1 MTFAPVAQENQQ
13 NVKLPIGIEDFAE
26 LRKKNYYFVDKSL
39 FIKDLLDKSPKVL
52 LMTRPRRFGKTLL
65 MSMVEYFFSL
75 GKENSI
81 QLFKGLAIEKT
92 GNRYM
97 DEHGKRPVV
106 MLSLKDCK
114 ATSWENMQDSL
125 KSRIASL
132 YGQYGYLL
140 EERCLNEADRRYFNA
155 ILNEEAKQV
164 ALENSLQRL
173 LAMLKQYYQK
183 PVVLLLDEYDVP
195 IQQAWEQGYYTEA
208 IAFMRNFLS
217 LALKTNPA
225 LDFAL
230 LTGVL
235 RIAKESIFSGLNN
248 LVISSVI
255 EESYPT
261 AMGFTSEE
269 VHKLARALGQED
281 KFPEVQQWYDGY
293 RFAGIEI
300 YNPWSVLNY
309 FDSNCRPQPYW
320 ANTSSNA
327 ILKQLLKN
335 TSQEQQ
341 NNLLR
346 LLRGQNITAIVDEG
360 VVYEDIDTQVDALYT
375 VMLTTG
381 YLTAESISWGPAGQ
395 ECTLTIPNEEI
406 RGIYSREVLR
416 KISGGE
422 STSVLT
428 RLMRNLLSGK
438 ADQFQEDLRNILLQ
452 MTSVYDTA
460 NKESF
465 YHGFLLGMTA
475 LLVPQYEV
483 QSNRES
489 GEGRFDLAIFPKE
502 KGSFGAIL
510 EFKTATT
517 EAELEKRA
525 EEALQQIK
533 GKNYIQAFLSR
544 GISDGHILKYGIAF
558 CGKQVNIQV

>member
-1 MTFAPVAQENQQ
+1 M
-13 NVKLPIGIEDFAE
+13 PIGIEDFAE
-26 LRKKNYYFVDKSL
+26 LRQKGYRFIDKSL

-65 MSMVEYFFSL
+65 MSMVKYFFSL
-75 GKENSI
+75 ENGKEHI
-81 QLFKGLAIEKT
+81 QLFKNLNIEKA
-92 GNRYM
+92 GEQYM
-97 DEHGKRPVV
+97 EEQGKRPVV

-114 ATSWENMQDSL
+114 ASSWESMQERLKTSL
-125 KSRIASL
+125 SAL
-132 YGQYGYLL
+132 YRQYAFLL
-140 EERCLNEADRRYFNA
+140 EHGNLNGTDRRYFDV

-164 ALENSLQRL
+164 ALENALQRL
-173 LAMLKQYYQK
+173 LGMLQQHYQK

-195 IQQAWEQGYYTEA
+195 IQQAWEQGFYADA

-217 LALKTNPA
+217 AALKGNPA

-230 LTGVL
+230 MTGVM

-248 LVISSVI
+248 LVISSVV
-255 EESYPT
+255 EESYPA
-261 AMGFTSEE
+261 AMGFT
-269 VHKLARALGQED
+269 AG
-281 KFPEVQQWYDGY
+281 EVQQLAKHLHHEDKLPEIRQWYNGY
-293 RFAGIEI
+293 NFAGIEI

-309 FDSNCRPQPYW
+309 FDNNCRPQPYW

-327 ILKQLLKN
+327 ILKELLKN
-335 TSQEQQ
+335 TSREQQ

-346 LLRGQNITAIVDEG
+346 LLRRETIAAMIDEG
-360 VVYEDIDTQVDALYT
+360 IVYEDISSQADALYT
-375 VMLTTG
+375 VMLATG
-381 YLTAESISWGPAGQ
+381 YLTSEAVRWGPAGQ

-416 KISGGE
+416 HISGGE

-428 RLMRNLLSGK
+428 RLMRNLLSGN
-438 ADQFQEDLRNILLQ
+438 ADLFQQDLRNMLLQ

-489 GEGRFDLAIFPKE
+489 GEGRFDLAIFPK
-502 KGSFGAIL
+502 SPADFGVIL
-510 EFKTATT
+510 EFKTAATG
-517 EAELEKRA
+517 EQLEERA
-525 EEALQQIK
+525 DEALRQIEEK
-533 GKNYIQAFLSR
+533 DYMQSFANR
-544 GISDGHILKYGIAF
+544 GIPDSHVLKYGIAF
-558 CGKQVNIQV
+558 CGKQVRIR

>member
-1 MTFAPVAQENQQ
+1 MPLAPSVMENHQKI
-13 NVKLPIGIEDFAE
+13 KLPIGIEDFAE
-26 LRKKNYYFVDKSL
+26 LRAKDYYFVDKSL
-39 FIKDLLDKSPKVL
+39 FIKELLEKSPKVL
-52 LMTRPRRFGKTLL
+52 LLTRPRRFGKTLL
-65 MSMVEYFFSL
+65 MSMVKYFFSL
-75 GKENSI
+75 ETEDSV
-81 QLFKGLAIEKT
+81 QLFKGLDIERA
-92 GNRYM
+92 GYM
-97 DEHGKRPVV
+97 DEQGKRPVV

-114 ATSWENMQDSL
+114 AASWETMQDRL

-132 YGQYGYLL
+132 YRQYSFLL
-140 EERCLNEADRRYFNA
+140 KDNCLDEADHRFFNA
-155 ILNEEAKQV
+155 ILSEEAKQV

-173 LAMLKQYYQK
+173 LAMLKQHYQK

-255 EESYPT
+255 GESYPT

-269 VHKLARALGQED
+269 VHNLANAMGHED
-281 KFPEVQQWYDGY
+281 KLPKIQQWYDGY
-293 RFAGIEI
+293 RFAGIDI

-346 LLRGQNITAIVDEG
+346 LLRGQNIAAIVDEG
-360 VVYEDIDTQVDALYT
+360 IVYEDIDTQVDALYT

-395 ECTLTIPNEEI
+395 ECNLTIPNEEV

-428 RLMRNLLSGK
+428 RLMRNLLSGN
-438 ADQFQEDLRNILLQ
+438 ADIFQEDLQNILLQ

-489 GEGRFDLAIFPKE
+489 GEGCFDLAIFPKE
-502 KGSFGAIL
+502 TGNFGAIL
-510 EFKTATT
+510 EFKTAAT
-517 EAELEKRA
+517 EAELEKRS
-525 EEALQQIK
+525 EDALQQIE
-533 GKNYIQAFLSR
+533 GKEYIQAFLSR
-544 GISDGHILKYGIAF
+544 DISEEHILKYGIAF
-558 CGKQVNIQV
+558 FGKQVKIRA

>member
-1 MTFAPVAQENQQ
+1 
-13 NVKLPIGIEDFAE
+13 
-26 LRKKNYYFVDKSL
+26 
-39 FIKDLLDKSPKVL
+39 
-52 LMTRPRRFGKTLL
+52 
-65 MSMVEYFFSL
+65 
-75 GKENSI
+75 
-81 QLFKGLAIEKT
+81 
-92 GNRYM
+92 
-97 DEHGKRPVV
+97 
-106 MLSLKDCK
+106 
-114 ATSWENMQDSL
+114 
-125 KSRIASL
+125 
-132 YGQYGYLL
+132 
-140 EERCLNEADRRYFNA
+140 
-155 ILNEEAKQV
+155 
-164 ALENSLQRL
+164 
-173 LAMLKQYYQK
+173 MLKQHYQK

-208 IAFMRNFLS
+208 IALMRNFLS

-255 EESYPT
+255 GESYPT

-269 VHKLARALGQED
+269 VHNLANAMGHED
-281 KFPEVQQWYDGY
+281 KLPEIQQWYDGY
-293 RFAGIEI
+293 RFAGIDI

-346 LLRGQNITAIVDEG
+346 LLRGQNIAAIVDEG
-360 VVYEDIDTQVDALYT
+360 IVYEDIDTQVDALYM

-395 ECTLTIPNEEI
+395 ECNLTIPNEEV

-428 RLMRNLLSGK
+428 RLMRNLLSGN
-438 ADQFQEDLRNILLQ
+438 ADRFQEDLQNILLQ

-483 QSNRES
+483 
-489 GEGRFDLAIFPKE
+489 
-502 KGSFGAIL
+502 
-510 EFKTATT
+510 
-517 EAELEKRA
+517 
-525 EEALQQIK
+525 
-533 GKNYIQAFLSR
+533 
-544 GISDGHILKYGIAF
+544 
-558 CGKQVNIQV
+558 

>member
-1 MTFAPVAQENQQ
+1 MTFAPVEKDNQQ

-39 FIKDLLDKSPKVL
+39 FIKELLDKPPKVL
-52 LMTRPRRFGKTLL
+52 LLTRPRRFGKTLL
-65 MSMVEYFFSL
+65 MSMVKYFFSL
-75 GKENSI
+75 ETEDSV
-81 QLFKGLAIEKT
+81 QFFKGLAIERA
-92 GNRYM
+92 GNVYM
-97 DEHGKRPVV
+97 DEQGKKPVV
-106 MLSLKDCK
+106 MLSMKDCK
-114 ATSWENMQDSL
+114 ATSWETMQDRL

-132 YGQYGYLL
+132 YRQYSFLL
-140 EERCLNEADRRYFNA
+140 KDNCLDAADHRYFNA
-155 ILNEEAKQV
+155 ILSEEAKQV

-173 LAMLKQYYQK
+173 LAMLKQHYQK

-195 IQQAWEQGYYTEA
+195 VQQAWEQGYYAEA

-217 LALKTNPA
+217 LALKTNPS

-255 EESYPT
+255 EESYPA
-261 AMGFTSEE
+261 AMGFTAAE
-269 VHKLARALGQED
+269 VHSLAKAMGHED
-281 KFPEVQQWYDGY
+281 KFPEIQQWYDGY
-293 RFAGIEI
+293 RFAGVEI

-309 FDSNCRPQPYW
+309 FDNNCRPQPYW

-327 ILKQLLKN
+327 ILRQLLRN

-360 VVYEDIDTQVDALYT
+360 VVYEDLDTQVDALYT

-395 ECTLTIPNEEI
+395 ECNLTIPNEEI

-428 RLMRNLLSGK
+428 RLMRSLLSGNV
-438 ADQFQEDLRNILLQ
+438 DRFQEDLQNILLQ

-475 LLVPQYEV
+475 LLMPQYEV

-502 KGSFGAIL
+502 KENFGAIL
-510 EFKTATT
+510 EFKTAAT

-525 EEALQQIK
+525 EEALQQIE
-533 GKNYIQAFLSR
+533 GKDYIQAFLSR
-544 GISDGHILKYGIAF
+544 DILVGHILKYGIAF
-558 CGKQVNIQV
+558 CGKHVKIKA

>member
-1 MTFAPVAQENQQ
+1 MPLAPTINKKQQ

-26 LRKKNYYFVDKSL
+26 LRTKDYYFVDKSL

-52 LMTRPRRFGKTLL
+52 LLTRPRRFGKTLL
-65 MSMVEYFFSL
+65 MSMVKYFFSL
-75 GKENSI
+75 ETKDSG
-81 QLFKGLAIEKT
+81 QLFKGLAIEKA
-92 GNRYM
+92 GSNYM
-97 DEHGKRPVV
+97 EEQGKRPVV

-114 ATSWENMQDSL
+114 ATSWENMQDRL

-132 YGQYGYLL
+132 YRQYSFLL
-140 EERCLNEADRRYFNA
+140 EDNCPNEADRRYFNT
-155 ILNEEAKQV
+155 ILNEEAKPV

-173 LAMLKQYYQK
+173 LAILRQYYQK

-217 LALKTNPA
+217 LALKTNPD

-261 AMGFTSEE
+261 AMGFTTEE
-269 VHKLARALGQED
+269 VHCLANAAGHDD
-281 KFPEVQQWYDGY
+281 KFPEIRQWYDGY
-293 RFAGIEI
+293 RFAGGEI
-300 YNPWSVLNY
+300 YNPWSVLSY
-309 FDSNCRPQPYW
+309 FDNNCRPQPYW

-360 VVYEDIDTQVDALYT
+360 TVYEDIDTQVDAIYT
-375 VMLTTG
+375 LMLTLG
-381 YLTAESISWGPAGQ
+381 YLTVESISWGPAGQ
-395 ECTLTIPNEEI
+395 ECNLIIPNKEI
-406 RGIYSREVLR
+406 RDIYSRDV
-416 KISGGE
+416 S
-422 STSVLT
+422 S
-428 RLMRNLLSGK
+428 M
-438 ADQFQEDLRNILLQ
+438 
-452 MTSVYDTA
+452 
-460 NKESF
+460 
-465 YHGFLLGMTA
+465 A
-475 LLVPQYEV
+475 LLAAEKHYDK
-483 QSNRES
+483 SLKTAMS
-489 GEGRFDLAIFPKE
+489 GEK
-502 KGSFGAIL
+502 S
-510 EFKTATT
+510 
-517 EAELEKRA
+517 
-525 EEALQQIK
+525 
-533 GKNYIQAFLSR
+533 
-544 GISDGHILKYGIAF
+544 
-558 CGKQVNIQV
+558 

>member
-1 MTFAPVAQENQQ
+1 MPLAPSVMENRQK
-13 NVKLPIGIEDFAE
+13 VKLPIGIEDFAE
-26 LRKKNYYFVDKSL
+26 LRAKDYYFVDKSL
-39 FIKDLLDKSPKVL
+39 FIKELLDKSPKVL
-52 LMTRPRRFGKTLL
+52 LLTRPRRFGKTLL
-65 MSMVEYFFSL
+65 MSMVKYFFSS
-75 GKENSI
+75 ETEDSV
-81 QLFKGLAIEKT
+81 QFFKGLAIERA
-92 GNRYM
+92 GYM
-97 DEHGKRPVV
+97 DEQGKRPVV

-114 ATSWENMQDSL
+114 AASWETMQDRL

-132 YGQYGYLL
+132 YRQYSFLL
-140 EERCLNEADRRYFNA
+140 KDNCLDEADHRFFNI
-155 ILNEEAKQV
+155 ILSEEAKQV

-173 LAMLKQYYQK
+173 LAMLKQHYQK

-269 VHKLARALGQED
+269 VHNLANAMGHED
-281 KFPEVQQWYDGY
+281 KLPEIQQWYDGY
-293 RFAGIEI
+293 RIAGIDI

-346 LLRGQNITAIVDEG
+346 LLRGQNIAAIVDEG
-360 VVYEDIDTQVDALYT
+360 IVYEDIDTQVDALYT

-395 ECTLTIPNEEI
+395 ECNLTIPNEEV

-438 ADQFQEDLRNILLQ
+438 SEQFQEDLKNILLQ
-452 MTSVYDTA
+452 MTSVYYTA
-460 NKESF
+460 HKESF

-483 QSNRES
+483 HSNRES

-510 EFKTATT
+510 EFKTAAT

-525 EEALQQIK
+525 EEALQQIE

-544 GISDGHILKYGIAF
+544 DIPEGHILKYGIAF
-558 CGKQVNIQV
+558 CGKHVKIQV

>member
-1 MTFAPVAQENQQ
+1 MDLMLNDNEA
-13 NVKLPIGIEDFAE
+13 GIKYISEQGT
-26 LRKKNYYFVDKSL
+26 K
-39 FIKDLLDKSPKVL
+39 
-52 LMTRPRRFGKTLL
+52 
-65 MSMVEYFFSL
+65 
-75 GKENSI
+75 
-81 QLFKGLAIEKT
+81 
-92 GNRYM
+92 
-97 DEHGKRPVV
+97 PVV

-114 ATSWENMQDSL
+114 ATSWDNMQEKL
-125 KSRIASL
+125 KHNISSL
-132 YGQYGYLL
+132 YRQYSFLL
-140 EERCLNEADRRYFNA
+140 NDKCFSEADYRYFKS
-155 ILNEEAKQV
+155 ILNAEAKSV
-164 ALENSLQRL
+164 TLENALQQL
-173 LAMLKQYYQK
+173 LQMLQQHYNK

-195 IQQAWEQGYYTEA
+195 IQQAWEHGFYTET

-217 LALKTNPA
+217 SALKTNPA

-261 AMGFTSEE
+261 ALGFTEKE
-269 VHKLARALGQED
+269 VHNLATALNCADKL
-281 KFPEVQQWYDGY
+281 PEIKQWYDGY
-293 RFAGIEI
+293 HFAGIEI

-309 FDSNCRPQPYW
+309 FDNNCRPQPYW
-320 ANTSSNA
+320 ANTSNNV

-346 LLRGQNITAIVDEG
+346 LLRGQNIAAIVDEG
-360 VVYEDIDTQVDALYT
+360 IVYDDIGTQVDALYT

-381 YLTAESISWGPAGQ
+381 YLTSESISWGPAGQ
-395 ECTLTIPNEEI
+395 ECTLMIPNEEI

-416 KISGGE
+416 QISGGE

-428 RLMRNLLSGK
+428 RLMRNLLSGN
-438 ADQFQEDLRNILLQ
+438 ADLFQQDLQSILLQ

-489 GEGRFDLAIFPKE
+489 GEGRFDLAIFPKDHT
-502 KGSFGAIL
+502 KLGVIL
-510 EFKTATT
+510 EFKTASTM
-517 EAELEKRA
+517 EELTKRA
-525 EEALQQIK
+525 NEALQQIECK
-533 GKNYIQAFLSR
+533 DYVQTFLSR
-544 GISDGHILKYGIAF
+544 DIPENHILKYGIAF
-558 CGKQVNIQV
+558 CGKNVKICA